1 MRHAD
6 WDLIG
11 RLIALRLTAG
21 KLGPEAAHISRLSEE
36 FSQDTN
42 AALTQMNASNYPF
55 CSEADLE
62 YIRNILFH
70 SHFLKE
76 AGRIRDGM
84 IACSATFGRV
94 HLPAGEQPKPDF
106 VAPNGMKLYRNLPA
120 FRLEHWMVLTSQAG
134 ESYVVINP
142 YINSQRARSRCITW
156 SR

>member
-1 MRHAD
+1 MASTRKRRALVTVVATVGGRSCLRHAD
-6 WDLIG
+6 GILNWAIDRVAADRG
-11 RLIALRLTAG
+11 QAQ
-21 KLGPEAAHISRLSEE
+21 PEAAHISRLSEE

-76 AGRIRDGM
+76 AGRIRDGR

-120 FRLEHWMVLTSQAG
+120 FRLEHWMVLTS
-134 ESYVVINP
+134 
-142 YINSQRARSRCITW
+142 
-156 SR
+156 